1 MGFWTFGYSNL
12 IRSATTLWQT
22 QMTAC
27 LRKQCW
33 KLDLRQS
40 YLMLTTHWKHQT
52 GNISFPSNLV
62 AFPERTLTHNSR
74 RRLHAKCDKTDMDA
88 TINDITVTSYWAQRR
103 LKSPASRLFTQTF
116 IPFVRGIHRWSVT
129 SRTKASNAE
138 NVSIWWRHHGHSIML
153 NSLIHVNTIWYG
165 NISKITCHVP
175 RRLIVWYNRFVYFC
189 FSIGVNTTN
198 ADGQLIATIA

>member
-12 IRSATTLWQT
+12 IRAATTLWQT

-74 RRLHAKCDKTDMDA
+74 RHLHAKCDKTDMDA

-116 IPFVRGIHRWSVT
+116 IPLWGEFTDDRWIPAQRQVTRKMFPFDDVIMGI
-129 SRTKASNAE
+129 
-138 NVSIWWRHHGHSIML
+138 I
-153 NSLIHVNTIWYG
+153 
-165 NISKITCHVP
+165 
-175 RRLIVWYNRFVYFC
+175 
-189 FSIGVNTTN
+189 
-198 ADGQLIATIA
+198 